1 MRQSSPVFDIV
12 MSDKMSIDKKEHS
25 KDESEESIGSSPE
38 NEAGPSIPPE
48 NQPAK
53 RKGGR
58 KPVSIPSYCL
68 NRNSL
73 YLVLVVFCYT
83 RGLVGS

>member
-1 MRQSSPVFDIV
+1 

-38 NEAGPSIPPE
+38 NEIGPSIPTE

-58 KPVSIPSYCL
+58 KPVSLFMHGVIIP
-68 NRNSL
+68 
-73 YLVLVVFCYT
+73 LVYFI
-83 RGLVGS
+83 GF